1 MKTYSV
7 DLRERA
13 VSALS
18 KGHSPAQVQEMFG
31 VSRSSL
37 ERWRACVAQGKSL
50 APRPRQ
56 GRPRRVR
63 PEDEAALRAQV
74 EAHPDATLEEHLA
87 MWRSQGHSLSR
98 ATIDRAI
105 KALGITHKKSV

>member
-13 VSALS
+13 VAALS
-18 KGHSPAQVQEMFG
+18 KGHSLSQVQEMFG
-31 VSRSSL
+31 ISRSSL
-37 ERWRACVAQGKSL
+37 ERWRTCVSQGESL

-63 PEDEAALRAQV
+63 PEDENALRAQV
-74 EAHPDATLEEHLA
+74 EAYPDATLDEHLL
-87 MWRSQGHSLSR
+87 MWRSQGHCLSR

-105 KALGITHKKSV
+105 KALGLTHKKSV